1 LIIDAH
7 AHIYPAKIAVKATA
21 AVGSFYDLPMRHTG
35 GTAQLL
41 DSGKQAGVDRFV
53 VCSVATSPEQVA
65 IIDRF
70 LAEECR
76 LHPELIGLGSL
87 HPASPDFAA
96 DVALLQACGFRGA
109 KLHPDFQAFHID
121 DPAVYPLYDL
131 LQSEGIPLLLHT
143 GDPRKAFSRPE
154 RLQKVLAAFP
164 RLCVVAAHFG
174 GWSIWEDA
182 FAALRSAHC
191 YVDTC
196 SSLQMMEPT
205 QALRLIRG
213 YGAERVLF
221 GVDFPMWDHGDEL
234 RALERLGLTDAE
246 TELLLH
252 KNAERVFGG
261 GDPS

>member
-7 AHIYPAKIAVKATA
+7 AHIYPEKIAAKATG

-35 GTAQLL
+35 STAELL
-41 DSGKQAGVDRFV
+41 ASGQKAGVDRYV
-53 VCSVATSPEQVA
+53 VCSVATAPEQVA

-70 LAEECR
+70 LAAECR
-76 LHPELIGLGSL
+76 QHPELIGLGSL

-96 DVALLQACGFRGA
+96 DIALLKECGFHGA
-109 KLHPDFQAFHID
+109 KLHPDFQEFYID
-121 DPAVYPLYDL
+121 DPAVFPLYDL

-154 RLQKVLAAFP
+154 RLRTVLAAFP

-174 GWSIWEDA
+174 GWSVWEEA
-182 FAALRSAHC
+182 FAALRSARC

-196 SSLQMMEPT
+196 SSLQMMEPA

-221 GVDFPMWDHGDEL
+221 GVDFPMWDHADEL
-234 RALERLGLTDAE
+234 HALERLGLTE
-246 TELLLH
+246 TELDLLLH
-252 KNAERVFGG
+252 KNAATVFLAG
-261 GDPS
+261 